1 VRCVP
6 KVAPLEL
13 CEAEAGVV
21 GLMGPA
27 KGPVSVGVSAR
38 VEAAMSLGGWVE
50 SVGYLSSAL
59 DGRLWARA
67 GEGRRG
73 GETSP

>member
-13 CEAEAGVV
+13 CEVEAGVV

-27 KGPVSVGVSAR
+27 KGPESVGVSAR
-38 VEAAMSLGGWVE
+38 VEAAMSWG
-50 SVGYLSSAL
+50 
-59 DGRLWARA
+59 D
-67 GEGRRG
+67 
-73 GETSP
+73 